1 MLKKIYVFNKTFFCN
16 KRSYANVRTHKY
28 IGCDTYLLMLWHMR
42 TNIETQQLA
51 LILKNWHSHLCELTN
66 EYIHIYIYMWAL
78 MHLLVYGKETINVS
92 FDVID
97 AIHNANMWLCNSK
110 TCVFLKSNHFAT
122 PKMSYFTAC
131 DHMCNHICVYVHHE
145 CLYVQWHMSIR
156 AATRVVRSWCKET
169 YSSPLPLNL
178 DRL

>member
-1 MLKKIYVFNKTFFCN
+1 MFLIKPFFATKDLTQMSGHIN
-16 KRSYANVRTHKY
+16 TLVVTHTY
-28 IGCDTYLLMLWHMR
+28 LCCDTCVQILRHNSWRWFWKTDTVIFVNWLM
-42 TNIETQQLA
+42 NIF
-51 LILKNWHSHLCELTN
+51 I
-66 EYIHIYIYMWAL
+66 YIYIYMWAL